1 MPKCDTVICSCNR
14 KCLSAK
20 MLLAKAKSCNHGLLE
35 KGVPVEFET
44 ELHLHR
50 HEVTVFVKVEV
61 IKIFL

>member
-1 MPKCDTVICSCNR
+1 
-14 KCLSAK
+14 

-44 ELHLHR
+44 ELHLHG